1 MNWQHFNEVDPNWTS
16 YPKFMLLH
24 DAPLREN
31 IYERA
36 ISVKKWEKALNSGL
50 FWVTAEDGETPS
62 WIR

>member
-1 MNWQHFNEVDPNWTS
+1 
-16 YPKFMLLH
+16 MLLH